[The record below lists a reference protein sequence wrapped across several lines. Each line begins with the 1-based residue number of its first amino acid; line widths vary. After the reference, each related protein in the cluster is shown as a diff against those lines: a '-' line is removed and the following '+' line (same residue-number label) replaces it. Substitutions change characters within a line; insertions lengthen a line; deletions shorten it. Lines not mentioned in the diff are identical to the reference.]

1 MRIIYIF
8 FSIFLLGIFSI
19 HFNILGTKDKIYS
32 TYPNLELRKK
42 IFKKYNVMPNLE
54 NDYNVDFLPKTE
66 FVNINFQKVKLNFSD
81 KFKPESQKGIY
92 GGSRSKKIFFIELI
106 ENDIWIVDLFG
117 HVYVNSIKELEE
129 LKNKVNLG
137 QHYSSNKDEN
147 LTLKIVDSN
156 LKSKFILD
164 TLFYEKN
171 LYIYYK
177 EKINNCWN
185 IGIAVAKIDLKFLD
199 FQKFF
204 KSDECQLNNVEIGRM
219 QPFTHNDVKG
229 ILFSSNSFVQD
240 KPEKDLAQDD
250 NSIYGKLNFINL
262 EDKKHHIFSKGHR
275 SLQGLYVKNELIL
288 GVEHGPRGG
297 DEINKISFGENYGW
311 PISSYGEKYFV
322 GYSDNPYYFKDHET
336 HGFKEPLFSFVP
348 SIAIS
353 EIIKLPN
360 NFSNH
365 YIDNFILSTLS
376 DKSLYRIKFDKNYSR
391 VLFFEK
397 IYIGQR
403 IRDLKYHNDKKTIFL
418 ALENNGEIGILS
430 K

>member
-199 FQKFF
+199 FQNFF
-204 KSDECQLNNVEIGRM
+204 KSDECRLNNVEIGRM

-275 SLQGLYVKNELIL
+275 TTQGLIVTNDVIL
-288 GVEHGPRGG
+288 STEHGPKGG
-297 DEINKISFGENYGW
+297 DEINIIEEGLFYGW
-311 PISSYGEKYFV
+311 PIYSYGIEYSGEDVYEK
-322 GYSDNPYYFKDHET
+322 P
-336 HGFKEPLFSFVP
+336 HGEEAKEPLHYFTP
-348 SIAIS
+348 SIAIA
-353 EIIKLPN
+353 EIRR
-360 NFSNH
+360 
-365 YIDNFILSTLS
+365 YIGEEILSWNG
-376 DKSLYRIKFDKNYSR
+376 DYVVASLKDESFYLFEIKEER
-391 VLFFEK
+391 VLSL
-397 IYIGQR
+397 IRVPIGRR
-403 IRDLKYHNDKKTIFL
+403 IRDIAIDNRGIIWLVTDDAMLVKVSNDK
-418 ALENNGEIGILS
+418 
-430 K
+430 